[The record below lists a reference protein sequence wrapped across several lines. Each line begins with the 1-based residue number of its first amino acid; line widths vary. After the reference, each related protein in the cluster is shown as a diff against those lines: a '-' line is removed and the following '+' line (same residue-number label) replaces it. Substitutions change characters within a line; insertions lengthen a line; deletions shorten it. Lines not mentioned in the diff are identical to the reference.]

1 MKKIPEWIAAQVTE
15 KDFWDG
21 MIRDDHA
28 ILRVLADNAEKAPLI
43 RRSLPHTPQS
53 ALEVGAGP
61 FGLGVI
67 GFLPEI
73 PHRFALDPLAPV
85 GLGSSAVDEDPLRH
99 YIRIKR
105 RAIQY
110 AIGYG
115 EEIPVQ
121 TASVDLVLCCNVID
135 HTSDPDAILR
145 EVHRV
150 LKTGGL
156 FYFDVHTFSVLG
168 LLKWHTYTK
177 HAHKDEILVR
187 AHPYRMYEASVIRQL
202 RKSGFAIQK
211 LYGHTVVSNA
221 IGHARASSFLGTKCS
236 P

>member
-21 MIRDDHA
+21 MIREDHA
-28 ILRVLADNAEKAPLI
+28 ILRVLADNAEKAPMI
-43 RRSLPHTPQS
+43 RRSLPRIPQT

-67 GFLPEI
+67 GFLTEI

-85 GLGSSAVDEDPLRH
+85 GLGSTPVDEDPLRH
-99 YIRIKR
+99 FIRIR
-105 RAIQY
+105 RNAIQY

-115 EEIPVQ
+115 EEIPVR
-121 TASVDLVLCCNVID
+121 TGSVDLVLCCNVID
-135 HTSDPDAILR
+135 HASDPSAILS

-156 FYFDVHTFSVLG
+156 FYFDVHTFSILG
-168 LLKWHTYTK
+168 LLKWHAYTK
-177 HAHKDEILVR
+177 YAHKDEILVK
-187 AHPYRMYEASVIRQL
+187 AHPYRLYEGAVIRQL
-202 RKSGFAIQK
+202 RNSGFSIQK
-211 LYGHTVVSNA
+211 LYGHTVASNFL
-221 IGHARASSFLGTKCS
+221 GHARASSFLGTKCS